1 MNSITYL
8 KERIGFFLINSI
20 LFSIVCS
27 IVLMLDGGPILC
39 VMIFVIWFVPLLT
52 YMMMEFIKYRNYYA
66 ELQEVLE
73 GLSPKY
79 LLPEVMSKPT
89 FSEAKIIY
97 DLLKVTH
104 KEMHEQVNVYKDM
117 QEEYKEYV
125 ESWIHEIKTP
135 IAAAKLMIENNEG
148 PVTYKIASEIKQVES
163 FVEQALYYARSNDV
177 SKDYIIKPLEL
188 RSVIVTVI
196 KENSRT
202 LIQKKI
208 TPQLEALDDVV
219 YSDSKWVIFIVNQII
234 GNSMKYSKE
243 SGGMI
248 KVYSE
253 KQRNKVILNIQDNGI
268 GINEKDVKYVFDKG
282 FTGENG
288 RKFSR
293 STGIGLYLCKRLCD
307 KLGLGITLEST
318 LGEGT
323 RVQLI
328 FPLGEITEVR

>member
-20 LFSIVCS
+20 LFIIVCS

-208 TPQLEALDDVV
+208 TPQLEALDDEV